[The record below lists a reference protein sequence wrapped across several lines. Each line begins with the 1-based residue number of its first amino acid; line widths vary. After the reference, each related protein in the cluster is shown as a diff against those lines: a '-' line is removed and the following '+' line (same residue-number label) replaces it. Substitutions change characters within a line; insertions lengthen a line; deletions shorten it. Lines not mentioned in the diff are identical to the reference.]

1 MQMRRVP
8 SSGWRG
14 YTTLV
19 LSADGGADRVLEYGY
34 NKTVEEEEE
43 DEVKVT
49 SLKQDFFF
57 FKKEE
62 GPPLCWKLGG
72 CGEGSAVVNKVNKVH
87 LLAEFDTYSETLLGD
102 RSVFL
107 SSTQ

>member
-19 LSADGGADRVLEYGY
+19 LSADGGADRVPEYGC

-49 SLKQDFFF
+49 SFFF
-57 FKKEE
+57 FKKKKVHCCVGYLMGVAREVQE
-62 GPPLCWKLGG
+62 DLT
-72 CGEGSAVVNKVNKVH
+72 VVNKVNKVN

-107 SSTQ
+107 SITQ